1 LAPPPT
7 RVAGPSP
14 AGLPSFLFD
23 PAYLFISRADPG
35 APQLSSTF
43 ADLGVPA
50 GLVRLLAN
58 RGIDEPFPIQTATL
72 PDALAGRD
80 ICGKAPTGSGKTLA
94 FGLAVAAR
102 TKSVPARPRRPRALI
117 LVPTRELA
125 AQVAGELAAL
135 QTARGQHV
143 VSVYGGAGYGPQRKA
158 LSQGANTVVAC
169 PGRLEDLMMQGD
181 ISLDEVEIV
190 VLDEADRMADMGFMP
205 AVRRILDRTSP
216 KRQTLLFS
224 ATLDGEVDK
233 LVRSYQRNP
242 AHHEVKADESDGSEV
257 THVFWR
263 TPLAGRTGLAAAL
276 IHRHGRAIVFCRTK
290 RGADRLAKQLGTAGV
305 GAAAIH
311 GNRSQAQRER
321 ALAAFMTGRVD
332 ALVATDVA
340 ARGIHVDA
348 VPCVIHY
355 DLPDDPK
362 DYVHRS
368 GRTGRAGLSGTV
380 VSLVPNEQRKAL
392 RIIQRTLGMPEG
404 MVVPE
409 ASDTVVPDRPPVT
422 VDLDKPQPRKR
433 NRTDSKHR
441 TGRGP
446 GAGGG
451 GHQRRNDGPNNRKKR
466 RAHLQDGEA
475 RTADTSTGE
484 SRSRTNGSDPWDNR
498 GSDDS
503 PWADNRPA
511 RTKRNGSKPEGDGR
525 QGNRSRPAYRPD
537 GDARSADGRPPRKP
551 RKPAGGDRPGGRGAT
566 SNPRSGGA
574 NGQRSRTGK
583 PPAGAAARGRR

>member
-1 LAPPPT
+1 
-7 RVAGPSP
+7 V
-14 AGLPSFLFD
+14 
-23 PAYLFISRADPG
+23 
-35 APQLSSTF
+35 SSTF

-50 GLVRLLAN
+50 GLIRLLAN

-181 ISLDEVEIV
+181 IVLDEVDIV

-205 AVRRILDRTSP
+205 AVRRILDRTSR

-233 LVRSYQRNP
+233 LVRSYQHDP
-242 AHHEVKADESDGSEV
+242 AHHEVQADTSDGSEV
-257 THVFWR
+257 AHVFWR

-321 ALAAFMTGRVD
+321 ALAAFATGRVD

-340 ARGIHVDA
+340 ARGIHVDD

-368 GRTGRAGLSGTV
+368 GRTGRAGASGTV

-409 ASDTVVPDRPPVT
+409 ASDTVVPVRPPVT
-422 VDLDKPQPRKR
+422 VVLDKPQPRKR

-441 TGRGP
+441 SARGP
-446 GAGGG
+446 NGGG
-451 GHQRRNDGPNNRKKR
+451 NHPRRGDGPVNRKKR

-475 RTADTSTGE
+475 RTADRSGSEGQGAE
-484 SRSRTNGSDPWDNR
+484 SRPSRGRTNNSDPWDNR

-511 RTKRNGSKPEGDGR
+511 RNKRSNGKPEGDAR
-525 QGNRSRPAYRPD
+525 PGNRSRPAYRPD
-537 GDARSADGRPPRKP
+537 GDARTADGRPSRKP
-551 RKPAGGDRPGGRGAT
+551 RKPAGADRPGGRGAT
-566 SNPRSGGA
+566 SNPRSSGT